1 MAAERIFNMIDNY
14 VYLYHVNQFIV
25 IPSFPDSITDTMS
38 VNFNK
43 STPMSRS
50 ALIYSYSDS
59 GPRSLQINLDLHRD
73 MMMQIN
79 KGTSNA
85 NVAIGDDY
93 VDTLVKQLQAA
104 ALPAYKASEKL
115 VDPPLVAVR
124 FGNDIFIKGI
134 VSGAVSVTY
143 AVPILTNDKYAHVS
157 VSFTVEEVDPYSAQ
171 QVMTAGSFR
180 GIDKT
185 LERNMW
191 KRV

>member
-1 MAAERIFNMIDNY
+1 MAVERIFNMIDNY

-43 STPMSRS
+43 STPISRS
-50 ALIYSYSDS
+50 APIYSYSDS

>member
-50 ALIYSYSDS
+50 APIYSYSDS

-191 KRV
+191 KKV

>member
-1 MAAERIFNMIDNY
+1 MAVERIFNMIDNY

-50 ALIYSYSDS
+50 APIYSYSDS

>member
-50 ALIYSYSDS
+50 APIYSYSDS

>member
-50 ALIYSYSDS
+50 APIYSYSDS
-59 GPRSLQINLDLHRD
+59 GPRSLQIYLDLHRD

>member
-50 ALIYSYSDS
+50 APIYSYSDS

-185 LERNMW
+185 LERNIW